1 MNKLQLNPQRLKIA
15 RERRGFTKTELAKL
29 LGITSRTLSN
39 YESNIPEASGD
50 KSIIEFERDTGN
62 IEKLANI
69 LGYPTSFFTI
79 EDELTEIKT
88 DMVSF
93 RSLSRLSAKKRDAA
107 LAVGSLAMEFENWLS
122 QKFNLPKIDIP
133 DFDYPDSIE
142 PAIAA
147 RRLREYWGIGE
158 KSISNMVHLL
168 EAKGIRV
175 YSLTQNCLEVDAYSY
190 WLDNKAFI
198 FLNNQKTPERSRFDA
213 AHELGHLVLHRNI
226 STNGEKSKEAEQE
239 ANQFASEFLMPE
251 RSVKAVVPYQPSL
264 SQLIK
269 LKANWNV
276 SLAALVKRVGDLKLA
291 TEWHYRQLQI
301 ELGKRGFRTIE
312 PDGLV
317 KRETSIII
325 DKIVE
330 HLKQKKI
337 NRKSIEEETKLPLS
351 DLSEITFKHR
361 YFNLRLL

>member
-39 YESNIPEASGD
+39 YESNIPEVSGD
-50 KSIIEFERDTGN
+50 RSIIEFERDTGN

-69 LGYPTSFFTI
+69 LGYPISFFTI

-107 LAVGSLAMEFENWLS
+107 LATGSLAMEFENWLNK
-122 QKFNLPKIDIP
+122 KFNLPKIDIP
-133 DFDYPDSIE
+133 DFEHPDSIT

-175 YSLTQNCLEVDAYSY
+175 YSLAQDCLEVDAYSY
-190 WLDNKAFI
+190 WLDNKAFV

-213 AHELGHLVLHRNI
+213 AHELGHLVLHKYI
-226 STNGEKSKEAEQE
+226 STNNSKETELE

-251 RSVKAVVPYQPSL
+251 RSIKAV
-264 SQLIK
+264 I
-269 LKANWNV
+269 
-276 SLAALVKRVGDLKLA
+276 
-291 TEWHYRQLQI
+291 
-301 ELGKRGFRTIE
+301 
-312 PDGLV
+312 
-317 KRETSIII
+317 
-325 DKIVE
+325 
-330 HLKQKKI
+330 
-337 NRKSIEEETKLPLS
+337 PLS
-351 DLSEITFKHR
+351 LIHI
-361 YFNLRLL
+361 

>member
-39 YESNIPEASGD
+39 YESNIPEVSGD
-50 KSIIEFERDTGN
+50 RSIIEFERDTGN

-69 LGYPTSFFTI
+69 LGYPISFFTI

-107 LAVGSLAMEFENWLS
+107 LATGSLAMEFENWLNK
-122 QKFNLPKIDIP
+122 KFNLPKIDIP
-133 DFDYPDSIE
+133 DFEHPDSIT

-175 YSLTQNCLEVDAYSY
+175 YSLAQDCLEVDAYSY
-190 WLDNKAFI
+190 WLDNKAFV

-213 AHELGHLVLHRNI
+213 AHELGHLVLHKYI
-226 STNGEKSKEAEQE
+226 STNNSKETELE

-251 RSVKAVVPYQPSL
+251 RSIKAVIPYQPSIN
-264 SQLIK
+264 QLIE
-269 LKANWNV
+269 LKSNWNV
-276 SLAALVKRVGDLKLA
+276 SLAALVKRVGDLKLV
-291 TEWHYRQLQI
+291 TDWHYRQLQI
-301 ELGKRGFRTIE
+301 ELGKRGFKKSE
-312 PDGLV
+312 PEGLV

-325 DKIVE
+325 DKIVDY
-330 HLKQKKI
+330 LKQKKI
-337 NRKSIEEETKLPLS
+337 NRKLVEEETNLPLS

-361 YFNLRLL
+361 YFNLRVI